1 MQAGHQGQSTYL
13 QQERARSTLC
23 LVTHSVGA
31 AGAAAQRR
39 GATAAAQQSRGGGAH
54 DDAAGGLV
62 KHRQAAREHPHGQVR
77 RGLELDCHLGCGKG
91 AHLSRARVTR
101 CERCERRAAQS
112 VLAELKLGGQE
123 QRRLPHLGAQ
133 SVAIS
138 CNQLQSRAIKSSV
151 VRHAWARNRLQ
162 SVEIKSN
169 QEQRRPPHLG
179 AQ

>member
-23 LVTHSVGA
+23 LLTHSVGA

-77 RGLELDCHLGCGKG
+77 RGLEFECHLGCGKG
-91 AHLSRARVTR
+91 ARLSRARVTR

-138 CNQLQSRAIKSSV
+138 CNQLQSV
-151 VRHAWARNRLQ
+151 T
-162 SVEIKSN
+162 IKSN
-169 QEQRRPPHLG
+169 PEQRRPPHLG